1 MIKGL
6 TITPPVLG
14 RISIGRV
21 IQKDGKRLP
30 AKDDQFTITSQIQ
43 NKEGWINH
51 PLDEKMRENNNGKLR
66 QIPVRMLFNDPELNL
81 RAEYTLFDRQ
91 TGRPLCVGDGEHCQ
105 RRTNKGVE
113 SHPCPSP
120 DRCPLAQGGAC
131 KAYGRL
137 YVNLSEDDEL
147 GTFIFRT
154 TGFNSIRTLAARL
167 SYFAAVSGNKLS
179 CLPLQLTLRG
189 KSTTQSYR
197 TPIYF
202 VDLTLREG
210 VTLKQAVQDAQAI
223 DADLSE
229 NGFDQAAL
237 EVAAKQGYV
246 NSCFEVDA
254 DDLSDVVEEFY
265 PMEISQDYSD
275 SNGQQHIQNG
285 SQATHDVRS
294 IEQGLRQSVTA
305 VS

>member
-1 MIKGL
+1 
-6 TITPPVLG
+6 
-14 RISIGRV
+14 
-21 IQKDGKRLP
+21 
-30 AKDDQFTITSQIQ
+30 
-43 NKEGWINH
+43 
-51 PLDEKMRENNNGKLR
+51 LR

-105 RRTNKGVE
+105 RRTSNGVE
-113 SHPCPSP
+113 QLPCPSP

-131 KAYGRL
+131 KPYGRL

-202 VDLTLREG
+202 VDLTLRDG
-210 VTLKQAVQDAQAI
+210 VTLKQAVQDAQSI
-223 DADLSE
+223 DCELSE
-229 NGFDQAAL
+229 HGFDQAAL
-237 EVAAKQGYV
+237 EIAAKQGYV
-246 NSCFEVDA
+246 NSCFEVD
-254 DDLSDVVEEFY
+254 SDNLLDVAEEFY
-265 PMEISQDYSD
+265 PVEADEANSD
-275 SNGQQHIQNG
+275 HQGASQNG
-285 SQATHDVRS
+285 IAPYNVGNIERS
-294 IEQGLRQSVTA
+294 LRESVTA
-305 VS
+305 IS

>member
-30 AKDDQFTITSQIQ
+30 AKDDQFTITSQVQ
-43 NKEGWINH
+43 NKDGWINH
-51 PLDEKMRENNNGKLR
+51 PLDAKLRENNDGKLR

-91 TGRPLCVGDGEHCQ
+91 TGRPLCVGDGEQCQ
-105 RRTNKGVE
+105 RRTNNGVE
-113 SHPCPSP
+113 TLPCPSP

-131 KAYGRL
+131 KPYGRL

-202 VDLTLREG
+202 VDLTLRDG
-210 VTLKQAVQDAQAI
+210 VTLKDAVQHAKAI
-223 DADLSE
+223 DSELSE
-229 NGFDQAAL
+229 YGFDQSAL
-237 EVAAKQGYV
+237 DDAAKIGYA
-246 NSCFEVDA
+246 NSCFEVDG
-254 DDLSDVVEEFY
+254 DEMSDVVEEFY
-265 PMEISQDYSD
+265 PQED
-275 SNGQQHIQNG
+275 S
-285 SQATHDVRS
+285 
-294 IEQGLRQSVTA
+294 
-305 VS
+305 